1 MVVCKQ
7 GSRADSQRADSQS
20 RGEAAMGKNAAH
32 KAMKGA
38 NYSGGGDDDNER
50 REEPTFH
57 SQGG

>member
-1 MVVCKQ
+1 
-7 GSRADSQRADSQS
+7 
-20 RGEAAMGKNAAH
+20 MGKNAAH